1 MKNTSSSNRYSD
13 AIFEIASQDDN
24 LSEGGDFLNELSEI
38 FKDRKIQKFFL
49 DPKINNN
56 DKVALISE
64 SNIQTDQKK
73 INFLKLMIEK
83 NRLFLIDSIYSR
95 YKKLIDLNN
104 GVKRA
109 EIITAFELTETQL
122 NQINDKLSNMTKTK
136 VIGNNVI
143 DKTILGGFIAKFDDQ
158 MLDMS
163 TKGKLSE
170 LKDKIL
176 EW

>member
-24 LSEGGDFLNELSEI
+24 LSEWGDFLNELSEI

-83 NRLFLIDSIYSR
+83 NRLFLIDSIYDR

-176 EW
+176 E

>member
-24 LSEGGDFLNELSEI
+24 LSEWGDFLNELSEI
-38 FKDRKIQKFFL
+38 FKDKKIQKFFL

-56 DKVALISE
+56 DKVELISE

-176 EW
+176 E

>member
-13 AIFEIASQDDN
+13 AIFQIASEDN
-24 LSEGGDFLNELSEI
+24 SLSEWGEFLQNLSEI
-38 FKDRKIQKFFL
+38 FKDTKVQKYFL
-49 DPKINNN
+49 DPKINNDN
-56 DKVALISE
+56 KISLISNSE
-64 SNIQTDQKK
+64 IKTDVKK

-83 NRLFLIDSIYSR
+83 NRLFLIDSIIER
-95 YKKLIDLNN
+95 FNKLIDKKN

-109 EIITAFELTETQL
+109 KIITAFELSENQL
-122 NQINDKLSNMTKTK
+122 NQINDKLSIVTKSK
-136 VIGNNVI
+136 VVSDNVI

-176 EW
+176 E

>member
-24 LSEGGDFLNELSEI
+24 LLEWGDFLNDLSEI

-64 SNIQTDQKK
+64 SDIESDDKK
-73 INFLKLMIEK
+73 INFLRLVIEK
-83 NRLFLIDSIYSR
+83 NKLFLIDSIHER

-122 NQINDKLSNMTKTK
+122 NQINDKLSNITKTK
-136 VIGNNVI
+136 VIGNNVV
-143 DKTILGGFIAKFDDQ
+143 DKSILGGFIAKFDDQ

-176 EW
+176 E

>member
-13 AIFEIASQDDN
+13 AIFEIASQDGN
-24 LSEGGDFLNELSEI
+24 LSEWGDFLNELSEI

-56 DKVALISE
+56 DKVSLISE
-64 SNIQTDQKK
+64 SNMQTDKKK
-73 INFLKLMIEK
+73 INFLRLMIEK
-83 NRLFLIDSIYSR
+83 NKLFLIDSIYNR

-109 EIITAFELTETQL
+109 EIITAFKLTETQL
-122 NQINDKLSNMTKTK
+122 NQINDKLSNITKNK
-136 VIGNNVI
+136 VVGNNVV
-143 DKTILGGFIAKFDDQ
+143 DKSILGGFIAKFDDQ

-176 EW
+176 E

>member
-13 AIFEIASQDDN
+13 AIFEIASKDDN
-24 LSEGGDFLNELSEI
+24 LSEWGDFLNELSEI

-56 DKVALISE
+56 DKVELISE
-64 SNIQTDQKK
+64 SNILTDQKK

>member
-24 LSEGGDFLNELSEI
+24 LLEWGDFLNDLSEI

-64 SNIQTDQKK
+64 SDIESDDKK
-73 INFLKLMIEK
+73 INFLRLMIEK
-83 NRLFLIDSIYSR
+83 NKLFLIDSIHDR

-122 NQINDKLSNMTKTK
+122 NQINDKLSNITKTK
-136 VIGNNVI
+136 VIGNNIV
-143 DKTILGGFIAKFDDQ
+143 DKSILGGFIAKFDDQ

-176 EW
+176 E

>member
-24 LSEGGDFLNELSEI
+24 LLEWGDFLNDLSEI

-64 SNIQTDQKK
+64 SDIESDDKK
-73 INFLKLMIEK
+73 INFLRLMIEK
-83 NRLFLIDSIYSR
+83 NKLFLIDSIHDR

-104 GVKRA
+104 GVKRD

-122 NQINDKLSNMTKTK
+122 NQINDKLSNITKTK
-136 VIGNNVI
+136 VIGNNVV
-143 DKTILGGFIAKFDDQ
+143 DKSILGGFIAKFDDQ

>member
-24 LSEGGDFLNELSEI
+24 LLEWGDFLNDLSEI

-64 SNIQTDQKK
+64 SDIESDDKK
-73 INFLKLMIEK
+73 INFLRLVIEK
-83 NRLFLIDSIYSR
+83 NKLFLIDSIHER

-122 NQINDKLSNMTKTK
+122 NQINDKLSNITKTK
-136 VIGNNVI
+136 VIGNNVV
-143 DKTILGGFIAKFDDQ
+143 DKSILGGFIAKFDDQ

-163 TKGKLSE
+163 TIGKLSE

-176 EW
+176 E

>member
-24 LSEGGDFLNELSEI
+24 LHEWGDFLKDLSEI

-64 SNIQTDQKK
+64 SDIESDDKK
-73 INFLKLMIEK
+73 INFLRLMIEK
-83 NRLFLIDSIYSR
+83 NKLFLIDSIHDR
-95 YKKLIDLNN
+95 YKKLIDLND

-122 NQINDKLSNMTKTK
+122 NQINDKLSNITKTK
-136 VIGNNVI
+136 VIGNNVV
-143 DKTILGGFIAKFDDQ
+143 DKSILGGFIAKFDDQ

>member
-24 LSEGGDFLNELSEI
+24 LSEWGDFLNELSEI

-56 DKVALISE
+56 NKVALISE

-109 EIITAFELTETQL
+109 EIITAFELSETQL

>member
-24 LSEGGDFLNELSEI
+24 LSEWGDFLNELSEI

-56 DKVALISE
+56 DKVELISE

-109 EIITAFELTETQL
+109 EIITAFELNETQL

>member
-24 LSEGGDFLNELSEI
+24 LHEWGDFLKDLSEI

-64 SNIQTDQKK
+64 SDIESDDKK
-73 INFLKLMIEK
+73 INFLRLMIEK
-83 NRLFLIDSIYSR
+83 NKLFLIDSIHDR
-95 YKKLIDLNN
+95 YKKLIDLND

-122 NQINDKLSNMTKTK
+122 NQINDKLSNITKTK
-136 VIGNNVI
+136 VIGNNVV
-143 DKTILGGFIAKFDDQ
+143 DKSILGGFIAKFDDQ

-163 TKGKLSE
+163 TIGKLSE

-176 EW
+176 E

>member
-13 AIFEIASQDDN
+13 AIFEIASQDGN
-24 LSEGGDFLNELSEI
+24 LSEWGDFLNELSEI

-56 DKVALISE
+56 DKVSLISE
-64 SNIQTDQKK
+64 SNMQTDKKK
-73 INFLKLMIEK
+73 INFLRLMIEK
-83 NRLFLIDSIYSR
+83 NKLFLIDSIYNR

-122 NQINDKLSNMTKTK
+122 NQINDKLSNITKNK
-136 VIGNNVI
+136 VIGNNVV
-143 DKTILGGFIAKFDDQ
+143 DKSILGGFIAKFDDQ

-176 EW
+176 E

>member
-13 AIFEIASQDDN
+13 AIFEIASQDGN
-24 LSEGGDFLNELSEI
+24 LSEWGDFLNELSEI

-56 DKVALISE
+56 DKVSLISE
-64 SNIQTDQKK
+64 SNMQTDKKK
-73 INFLKLMIEK
+73 INFLRLMIEK
-83 NRLFLIDSIYSR
+83 NKLFLIDSIYNR

-109 EIITAFELTETQL
+109 EIITAFKLTETQL
-122 NQINDKLSNMTKTK
+122 NQINDKLSNITKNK
-136 VIGNNVI
+136 VVGNNVV
-143 DKTILGGFIAKFDDQ
+143 DKSILGGFIAKFDDQ

-163 TKGKLSE
+163 TMGKLSA

>member
-24 LSEGGDFLNELSEI
+24 LLEWGDFLNDLSEI

-64 SNIQTDQKK
+64 SDIESDDKK
-73 INFLKLMIEK
+73 INFLRLMIEK
-83 NRLFLIDSIYSR
+83 NKLFLIDSIHDR

-122 NQINDKLSNMTKTK
+122 NQINDKLSNITKTK
-136 VIGNNVI
+136 VIGNNVV
-143 DKTILGGFIAKFDDQ
+143 DKSILGGFIAKFDDQ

>member
-24 LSEGGDFLNELSEI
+24 LHEWGDFLKDLSEI

-56 DKVALISE
+56 DKAALISE
-64 SNIQTDQKK
+64 SEIKSDDKK
-73 INFLKLMIEK
+73 INFLRLMIEK
-83 NRLFLIDSIYSR
+83 NKLFLIDSIHDR
-95 YKKLIDLNN
+95 YKKLIDLND

-122 NQINDKLSNMTKTK
+122 NQINDKLSNITKTK
-136 VIGNNVI
+136 VIGNNVV
-143 DKTILGGFIAKFDDQ
+143 DKSILGGFIAKFDDQ

-163 TKGKLSE
+163 TIGKLSE

>member
-24 LSEGGDFLNELSEI
+24 LLEWGDFLNDLSEI

-64 SNIQTDQKK
+64 SDIESDDKK
-73 INFLKLMIEK
+73 INFLRLMIEK
-83 NRLFLIDSIYSR
+83 NKLFLIDSIHDR

-122 NQINDKLSNMTKTK
+122 NQINDKLSNITKTK
-136 VIGNNVI
+136 VIGNNVV
-143 DKTILGGFIAKFDDQ
+143 DKSILGGFIAKFDDQ

-176 EW
+176 E

>member
-24 LSEGGDFLNELSEI
+24 LSEWGDFLNELSEI

-109 EIITAFELTETQL
+109 EIITAFELSETQL

-176 EW
+176 E

>member
-13 AIFEIASQDDN
+13 AIFEIASQDNN
-24 LSEGGDFLNELSEI
+24 LNEWGDFLNDLSEI

-64 SNIQTDQKK
+64 SDIESDDKK
-73 INFLKLMIEK
+73 INFLRLMIEK
-83 NRLFLIDSIYSR
+83 NKLFLIDSIHDR

-109 EIITAFELTETQL
+109 EIITAFELSETQL
-122 NQINDKLSNMTKTK
+122 NQINDKLSNITKTK
-136 VIGNNVI
+136 VIGNNVV
-143 DKTILGGFIAKFDDQ
+143 DKSILGGFIAKFDDQ

-176 EW
+176 E

>member
-24 LSEGGDFLNELSEI
+24 LSEWGDFLNELSEI

-56 DKVALISE
+56 DKVELISE

-95 YKKLIDLNN
+95 YQKLIDLNN

>member
-24 LSEGGDFLNELSEI
+24 LSEWGDFLNELSEI

-83 NRLFLIDSIYSR
+83 NRLFLVDSIYSR

-136 VIGNNVI
+136 VIGNNII

-176 EW
+176 E

>member
-24 LSEGGDFLNELSEI
+24 LSEWGDFLNELSKI

-109 EIITAFELTETQL
+109 EIITAFKLTETQL

-136 VIGNNVI
+136 VIGNNII

>member
-1 MKNTSSSNRYSD
+1 MKNSSSSNRYSD
-13 AIFEIASQDDN
+13 AIFQIALQDN
-24 LSEGGDFLNELSEI
+24 TLSEWGEFLNKLSEI

>member
-24 LSEGGDFLNELSEI
+24 LSEWGDFLNELSEI

-73 INFLKLMIEK
+73 INFLAGSK
-83 NRLFLIDSIYSR
+83 
-95 YKKLIDLNN
+95 
-104 GVKRA
+104 
-109 EIITAFELTETQL
+109 
-122 NQINDKLSNMTKTK
+122 
-136 VIGNNVI
+136 
-143 DKTILGGFIAKFDDQ
+143 
-158 MLDMS
+158 
-163 TKGKLSE
+163 
-170 LKDKIL
+170 
-176 EW
+176 

>member
-24 LSEGGDFLNELSEI
+24 LHEWGDFLKDLSEI

-64 SNIQTDQKK
+64 SDIESDDKK
-73 INFLKLMIEK
+73 INFLRLMIEK
-83 NRLFLIDSIYSR
+83 NKLFLIDSIHDR

-122 NQINDKLSNMTKTK
+122 NQINDKLSNITKTK
-136 VIGNNVI
+136 VIGNNVV
-143 DKTILGGFIAKFDDQ
+143 DKSILGGFIAKFDDQ

-170 LKDKIL
+170 RKDKIL

>member
-13 AIFEIASQDDN
+13 AIFEIASQDGN
-24 LSEGGDFLNELSEI
+24 LSEWGDFLNELSEI

-56 DKVALISE
+56 DKVSLISE
-64 SNIQTDQKK
+64 SNMQTDKKK
-73 INFLKLMIEK
+73 INFLRLMIEK
-83 NRLFLIDSIYSR
+83 NKLFLIDSIHNR

-122 NQINDKLSNMTKTK
+122 NQINDKLSNITKNK
-136 VIGNNVI
+136 VVGNNVV
-143 DKTILGGFIAKFDDQ
+143 DKSILGGFIAKFDDQ

-163 TKGKLSE
+163 TMGKLSA

-176 EW
+176 E

>member
-13 AIFEIASQDDN
+13 AIFEIASQDGN
-24 LSEGGDFLNELSEI
+24 LSEWGDFLNELSEI

-56 DKVALISE
+56 DKVSLISE
-64 SNIQTDQKK
+64 SNMQTDKKK
-73 INFLKLMIEK
+73 INFLRLMIEK
-83 NRLFLIDSIYSR
+83 NKLFLIDSIYNR
-95 YKKLIDLNN
+95 YKKLIDLKN

-122 NQINDKLSNMTKTK
+122 NQINDKLSNITKNK
-136 VIGNNVI
+136 VVGNNVV
-143 DKTILGGFIAKFDDQ
+143 DKSILGGFIAKFDDQ

>member
-24 LSEGGDFLNELSEI
+24 LHEWGDFLNDLSEI

-64 SNIQTDQKK
+64 SDIESDDKK
-73 INFLKLMIEK
+73 INFLRLMIEK
-83 NRLFLIDSIYSR
+83 NKLFLIDSIHDR

-122 NQINDKLSNMTKTK
+122 NQINDKLSNITKTK
-136 VIGNNVI
+136 VIGNNVV
-143 DKTILGGFIAKFDDQ
+143 DKSILGGFIAKFDDQ
-158 MLDMS
+158 MLDVS

>member
-24 LSEGGDFLNELSEI
+24 LSEWGDFLNELSEI

-83 NRLFLIDSIYSR
+83 NRLFLIDRIYSR

-176 EW
+176 E

>member
-24 LSEGGDFLNELSEI
+24 LHEWGDFLKDLSEI

-56 DKVALISE
+56 DKVVLISE
-64 SNIQTDQKK
+64 SDIESDDKK
-73 INFLKLMIEK
+73 INFLRLMIEK
-83 NRLFLIDSIYSR
+83 NKLFLIDSIHDR

-136 VIGNNVI
+136 VIGNNII

-176 EW
+176 E